1 MQLILKRVFL
11 SRVAKH
17 GINLDPKLPD
27 YQDLIYPGVVDCT
40 RFWLPPPIVSDLL
53 NFINAA
59 LDSAST
65 TGPFYLYRRVWG
77 TWHYGMIDSVRNQI
91 MDRMISPIN
100 IPNGF
105 RGALR
110 LEHNEWGDLLT
121 IISAHY
127 VFAWSVN
134 EDLYIIPDSVDCI
147 LMVSHH
153 GQLYGSF
160 PNENRLTEFTEAMEV
175 KGFSLPERG

>member
-17 GINLDPKLPD
+17 GIILDPKHPD

-40 RFWLPPPIVSDLL
+40 RFWLPPPTELL
-53 NFINAA
+53 NFVITV

-65 TGPFYLYRRVWG
+65 TGPFYLYRRFWG
-77 TWHYGMIDSVRNQI
+77 TWHYGKESGRNQI
-91 MDRMISPIN
+91 IDRMISPIN
-100 IPNGF
+100 IPNDF
-105 RGALR
+105 RGALK

-127 VFAWSVN
+127 VFAWSVD
-134 EDLYIIPDSVDCI
+134 EDLYIIPDSGDCI
-147 LMVSHH
+147 LMISHH
-153 GQLYGSF
+153 GQLNGSF
-160 PNENRLTEFTEAMEV
+160 PNEKRLKEFTEAMEAE
-175 KGFSLPERG
+175 GFSLPEGD